1 MTQYGFFNQN
11 GSVILVCVV
20 HFWNFVTN
28 KREGV
33 SHFMITD
40 DLKKTNMQ
48 VCQFIQDIFKIY
60 DDLHFQHSQQH
71 LNTLSIFSDN
81 CGYQFKS
88 RLDIFMVHAC
98 LHDCASLVLFKNIPN
113 NLAIPFRLPADNNS
127 LGWLTLWNL
136 KTTICQQFCIT
147 FQLHN
152 MGRDLR
158 TLKRVLNFP

>member
-1 MTQYGFFNQN
+1 MCFSVQFRSTHNLVAANAAYWFWNLHAQVMTQYGFFNQT
-11 GSVILVCVV
+11 GTVILDCVV

-33 SHFMITD
+33 THFMITD

-48 VCQFIQDIFKIY
+48 VCQFIQDIFKYY

-88 RLDIFMVHAC
+88 RLNILCMHFV
-98 LHDCASLVLFKNIPN
+98 LYCARNIPN
-113 NLAIPFRLPADNNS
+113 NWYVSACLQKTTGLD
-127 LGWLTLWNL
+127 GWLCGTWREP
-136 KTTICQQFCIT
+136 FVSD
-147 FQLHN
+147 FA
-152 MGRDLR
+152 
-158 TLKRVLNFP
+158 